1 MHSRDLLTAA
11 AGHAADFLETLPDGR
26 VGADVLDVDALRA
39 GLAIPLPDGPT
50 DPRMVLDEL
59 VAAATPGIVR
69 SQSPRYFGYVIGG
82 ALPAAMA
89 ADVVAV
95 GWDQNAGG
103 YSVSP
108 ASAVVEE
115 VVGGVADRPAGPP
128 GGRVVRPDHAYRRI
142 HLAETAD
149 EDHDDIP
156 DVYRAHGD

>member
-50 DPRMVLDEL
+50 DARVVLDEL

-89 ADVVAV
+89 AGTRTPVATRCHPRARWSRRWPV
-95 GWDQNAGG
+95 
-103 YSVSP
+103 
-108 ASAVVEE
+108 
-115 VVGGVADRPAGPP
+115 P
-128 GGRVVRPDHAYRRI
+128 G
-142 HLAETAD
+142 
-149 EDHDDIP
+149 
-156 DVYRAHGD
+156 

>member
-1 MHSRDLLTAA
+1 MSA
-11 AGHAADFLETLPDGR
+11 
-26 VGADVLDVDALRA
+26 ADVLDVDALRA

-50 DPRMVLDEL
+50 DPRTVLDEL

-108 ASAVVEE
+108 AS
-115 VVGGVADRPAGPP
+115 RWSRRWS
-128 GGRVVRPDHAYRRI
+128 GR
-142 HLAETAD
+142 
-149 EDHDDIP
+149 
-156 DVYRAHGD
+156 G

>member
-26 VGADVLDVDALRA
+26 VGAVLDVDALRE
-39 GLAIPLPDGPT
+39 GLAIALPDGPT
-50 DPRMVLDEL
+50 DPRTVLDEL
-59 VAAATPGIVR
+59 VTAATPGIVR

-89 ADVVAV
+89 ADVGVA

-108 ASAVVEE
+108 
-115 VVGGVADRPAGPP
+115 
-128 GGRVVRPDHAYRRI
+128 
-142 HLAETAD
+142 
-149 EDHDDIP
+149 
-156 DVYRAHGD
+156 

>member
-26 VGADVLDVDALRA
+26 VEAEVLDADELRA
-39 GLAIPLPDGPT
+39 RLAVPLPDAPT
-50 DPRMVLDEL
+50 DPRTVLDEL

-82 ALPAAMA
+82 TLPAALA
-89 ADVVAV
+89 ADVVVA

-108 ASAVVEE
+108 AARSSRRSPGAGCSTCWAFPRARPSA
-115 VVGGVADRPAGPP
+115 
-128 GGRVVRPDHAYRRI
+128 
-142 HLAETAD
+142 
-149 EDHDDIP
+149 
-156 DVYRAHGD
+156 